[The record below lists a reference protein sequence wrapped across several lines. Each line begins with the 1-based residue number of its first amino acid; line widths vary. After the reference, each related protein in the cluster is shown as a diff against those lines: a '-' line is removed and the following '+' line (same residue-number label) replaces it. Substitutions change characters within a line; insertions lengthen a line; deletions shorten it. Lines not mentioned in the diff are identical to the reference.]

1 MYFTVNETIRK
12 AKIVERKIWSKH
24 LIEMLLQLEQYK
36 AKKKQNNF

>member
-1 MYFTVNETIRK
+1 MYFTVKETIRK
-12 AKIVERKIWSKH
+12 AKIVERENSGKY